1 MKNFDFKLK
10 IIIGLAFSAFLLIC
24 ASIWQYNELQ
34 IVKNNSAR
42 HFNNYLAA
50 QDSITYISGE
60 NETLLAQKLSM
71 EFYRSELSKENKK
84 LLERLQIEKNKK
96 PQVVI
101 QTEMKYR
108 DTSIYVPVTSTFDN
122 NSPSLNFNYNPT
134 LKGKNK
140 ISIVGHLPYSIYYD
154 TCDAKVD
161 SGGINWS
168 IQPGIVPGKVH
179 LQIEQKIDLV
189 TGLVRDPKTKQ
200 LYVRASTD
208 FPGVSFS
215 DLNSIYLLDDVES
228 KKALRSARKPFGL
241 GVTMGLGIT
250 AGSNGYIVRGP
261 NLGVGLTY
269 TPKFLQFGK

>member
-1 MKNFDFKLK
+1 MKNFDLKLK
-10 IIIGLAFSAFLLIC
+10 IIIGLAISAFLLIC
-24 ASIWQYNELQ
+24 VSIWQYNELQ

-60 NETLLAQKLSM
+60 NETLIAQKLSM
-71 EFYRSELSKENKK
+71 EFFHSELSNENKK
-84 LLERLQIEKNKK
+84 LLERLQTEKNKK

-101 QTEMKYR
+101 QTEIKYR
-108 DTSIYVPVTSTFDN
+108 DTSIYIPVTSTFDN

-140 ISIVGHLPYSIYYD
+140 MSIVGHLPYSIYYD
-154 TCDAKVD
+154 TCNLKVD

-189 TGLVRDPKTKQ
+189 MGLVRDPKTKQ
-200 LYVRASTD
+200 LYVRATTD

-241 GVTMGLGIT
+241 GVTVGLGIT

>member
-1 MKNFDFKLK
+1 MKNFDFKFK
-10 IIIGLAFSAFLLIC
+10 IIIGLAIAAFLLTS
-24 ASIWQYNELQ
+24 ALIWQYNELQ
-34 IVKNNSAR
+34 IVKKNSAR

-60 NETLLAQKLSM
+60 NGKLLAQKLTL
-71 EFYRSELSKENKK
+71 EFYYIELSNENKK
-84 LLERLQIEKNKK
+84 LLERLQTEKNKK
-96 PQVVI
+96 PRVVI
-101 QTEMKYR
+101 QTEIKYR
-108 DTSIYVPVTSTFDN
+108 DTSIYVPVTSTFEN

-140 ISIVGHLPYSIYYD
+140 MSIVGHLPYSIYYD
-154 TCDAKVD
+154 TCDVKVD

-168 IQPGIVPGKVH
+168 IQPGILPGKVH

-189 TGLVRDPKTKQ
+189 TGLIRDPKTKQ
-200 LYVRASTD
+200 MYVRASTD

-215 DLNSIYLLDDVES
+215 ELNSIYLLDDVES

-269 TPKFLQFGK
+269 SPKFLQFGK

>member
-1 MKNFDFKLK
+1 MKNFDFKFK
-10 IIIGLAFSAFLLIC
+10 IIIGLAIAAFLLTS
-24 ASIWQYNELQ
+24 ALIWQYNELQ
-34 IVKNNSAR
+34 IVKKNSAR
-42 HFNNYLAA
+42 YFNNYLAA

-60 NETLLAQKLSM
+60 NGKLLAQKLTL
-71 EFYRSELSKENKK
+71 EFYYIELSNENKK
-84 LLERLQIEKNKK
+84 LLESLQTEKNKK
-96 PQVVI
+96 PRVVI
-101 QTEMKYR
+101 QTEIKYR

-140 ISIVGHLPYSIYYD
+140 MSIVGHLPYSIYYD
-154 TCDAKVD
+154 TCDVKVD

-168 IQPGIVPGKVH
+168 IQPGILPGKVH

-189 TGLVRDPKTKQ
+189 TGLIRDPKTKQ

-215 DLNSIYLLDDVES
+215 ELNSIYLLDDVES

>member
-1 MKNFDFKLK
+1 MKNFDFKFK
-10 IIIGLAFSAFLLIC
+10 IIIGLAIAAFLLTS
-24 ASIWQYNELQ
+24 ALIWQYNELQ
-34 IVKNNSAR
+34 IVKKNSAR

-60 NETLLAQKLSM
+60 NGKLLAQKLTL
-71 EFYRSELSKENKK
+71 EFYYIELSNENKK
-84 LLERLQIEKNKK
+84 LLERLQTEKKEK
-96 PQVVI
+96 PRVVI
-101 QTEMKYR
+101 QTEIKYR
-108 DTSIYVPVTSTFDN
+108 DTSIYVPVTSTFEN

-140 ISIVGHLPYSIYYD
+140 MSIVGHLPYSIYYD
-154 TCDAKVD
+154 TCDVKVD

-168 IQPGIVPGKVH
+168 VQPGILPGKVH

-189 TGLVRDPKTKQ
+189 TGLIRDPKTKQ
-200 LYVRASTD
+200 MYVRASTD

-215 DLNSIYLLDDVES
+215 ELNSIYLLDDVES

-269 TPKFLQFGK
+269 SPKFLQFGK

>member
-1 MKNFDFKLK
+1 MKNFDFKFK
-10 IIIGLAFSAFLLIC
+10 IIIGLAIAAFLLTS
-24 ASIWQYNELQ
+24 ALIWQYNELQ
-34 IVKNNSAR
+34 IVKKNSAR

-60 NETLLAQKLSM
+60 NGKLLAQKLTL
-71 EFYRSELSKENKK
+71 EFYYIELSNENKK
-84 LLERLQIEKNKK
+84 LLESLQTEKNKK
-96 PQVVI
+96 PRVVI
-101 QTEMKYR
+101 QTEIKYR

-140 ISIVGHLPYSIYYD
+140 MSIVGHLPYSIYYD
-154 TCDAKVD
+154 TCDVKVD

-168 IQPGIVPGKVH
+168 IQPGILPGKVH

-189 TGLVRDPKTKQ
+189 TGLIRDPKTKQ
-200 LYVRASTD
+200 MYVRASTD

-215 DLNSIYLLDDVES
+215 ELNSIYLLDDVES